1 MPTGDR
7 SSSLRGVDEHAL
19 VTIARDTVD
28 ATVDVPASDLSGFHY
43 ASFSGGRG
51 TRFAGR
57 QLAAYVMCTS
67 LPYGQYFGHSC
78 EHGPPPHRI
87 KVILPRKL
95 NDPDTFAALQAKCR

>member
-1 MPTGDR
+1 M
-7 SSSLRGVDEHAL
+7 DEDAM

-28 ATVDVPASDLSGFHY
+28 ATVEVPASDLSGFHY

-95 NDPDTFAALQAKCR
+95 NDPEVFGFLQAKCY

>member
-1 MPTGDR
+1 MLPFDR
-7 SSSLRGVDEHAL
+7 SSSLFPMDKDPL

-28 ATVDVPASDLSGFHY
+28 ATVEVPASELSGYHY

-57 QLAAYVMCTS
+57 QWAAYVMCTS
-67 LPYGQYFGHSC
+67 LPYGRYFGHSC

-95 NDPDTFAALQAKCR
+95 NDPETFAALQAKCR